1 MSVAD
6 VAHKHALRQTHTD
19 ALLLITPPP
28 PTQQG
33 VI

>member
-28 PTQQG
+28 TQQG